1 VGCFDLQHQTMDPFV
16 LEAPMGIVLGKAE
29 IGSKNRNEKHGET
42 PEIRPEKSHDQSITE
57 TDMHSS

>member
-1 VGCFDLQHQTMDPFV
+1 M

-29 IGSKNRNEKHGET
+29 IESKNRNEKYGET
-42 PEIRPEKSHDQSITE
+42 PEIRPEKSHDQCITE